1 MKETNSEKT
10 VSLPVA
16 AVDDSCRRAKIFAA
30 LADPTRLKI
39 VELLAHAGELS
50 GTEIAQRLNISLA
63 LFCHHSK
70 TLSEAGLI
78 DIRKEG
84 QTKYNSLNWELLNA
98 CLQSLMKES
107 RESGGTELRE
117 QLSVTPDQLP
127 AIGDR

>member
-1 MKETNSEKT
+1 MSENNSEKSK
-10 VSLPVA
+10 SLPVA
-16 AVDDSCRRAKIFAA
+16 EVDDSYRRAKIFAA

-39 VELLAHAGELS
+39 VELLANAGELS
-50 GTEIAQRLNISLA
+50 GTEIAQRLSISLA

-98 CLQSLMKES
+98 CLQSLE
-107 RESGGTELRE
+107 RGAGG
-117 QLSVTPDQLP
+117 
-127 AIGDR
+127 

>member
-1 MKETNSEKT
+1 MMTHNNLDQPK
-10 VSLPVA
+10 SLPVA
-16 AVDDSCRRAKIFAA
+16 EVDDSCRRAKIFAA

-50 GTEIAQRLNISLA
+50 GTEIAQKLSISLA

-70 TLSEAGLI
+70 TLAEAGLL

-98 CLQSLMKES
+98 CLQSLMRGS
-107 RESGGTELRE
+107 ARAGS
-117 QLSVTPDQLP
+117 SDQ
-127 AIGDR
+127 

>member
-1 MKETNSEKT
+1 MKETHSEKL

-16 AVDDSCRRAKIFAA
+16 EVDDSCRRAKIFAA

-50 GTEIAQRLNISLA
+50 GTEIAQKLSISLA

-70 TLSEAGLI
+70 TLSEAGLL

-98 CLQSLMKES
+98 CLQSLMRGS
-107 RESGGTELRE
+107 ARA
-117 QLSVTPDQLP
+117 VTPDQ
-127 AIGDR
+127 

>member
-1 MKETNSEKT
+1 MKEINSGKSL
-10 VSLPVA
+10 SLPIA
-16 AVDDSCRRAKIFAA
+16 EVDDSCRRVKIFAA

-39 VELLAHAGELS
+39 VEILAHAGELS

-84 QTKYNSLNWELLNA
+84 QTKYNSLNWHLLNA
-98 CLQSLMKES
+98 CLQSLMK
-107 RESGGTELRE
+107 G
-117 QLSVTPDQLP
+117 
-127 AIGDR
+127 AKGDCEG